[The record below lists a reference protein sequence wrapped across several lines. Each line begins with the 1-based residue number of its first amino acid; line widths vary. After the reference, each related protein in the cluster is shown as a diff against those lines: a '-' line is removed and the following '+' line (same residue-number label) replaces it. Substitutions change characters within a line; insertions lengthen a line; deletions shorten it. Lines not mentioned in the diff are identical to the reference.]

1 MTRDT
6 AATKTPRI
14 TRTLVAAGA
23 FVLFLSVLLAL
34 LPAPFS
40 QEAWALS
47 TDSATAR
54 TNERGGDSI
63 LGGEPTRIEWV
74 GTVGANEKV
83 TRITLDFPEGC
94 QLTDDAYV
102 KVQEAPMDD
111 PAHPGRIDV
120 IYTETLTAEALTLEF
135 VDGLQSNNRVTIQVY
150 GFILP
155 PVPGDYIITGSYRD
169 DVGADHDLADSPAIT
184 VVTITGVQQLVNWLG
199 EQEWVQA
206 WNSIRFLDIFF
217 NPLWIVASIPSLFFG
232 WLRSIGLV
240 LLGFPLAIPVGLGI
254 SFLRMSK
261 LGPLRFISS
270 IYVNVIRGT
279 PLFLQIYIAWFG
291 LPLLVGKPPD
301 YILGFL
307 VLAMNSSAYLAEI
320 FRAGIQSIHKGQFE
334 AASSLGMNGAQTMFF
349 VIIPQT
355 IRRVLPTMTSEFILL
370 FKDTSL
376 LAAVGVFEMMTFA
389 KISVNASGNMTPYV
403 VAAVYYLLVTLPL
416 IRAISVFEK
425 KLAASDGREAP
436 PDDAKKGKNGVNGA
450 KGIKRV
456 GLFKTLAPLS
466 AVDAAPSTGI
476 TPEQHDS
483 Q

>member
-6 AATKTPRI
+6 AAKTQGPVAV
-14 TRTLVAAGA
+14 LVAVSLL
-23 FVLFLSVLLAL
+23 VLVALVLGLFGPTQQAH
-34 LPAPFS
+34 
-40 QEAWALS
+40 ALS
-47 TDSATAR
+47 TDRTTAQA
-54 TNERGGDSI
+54 NEDGGKSI
-63 LGGEPTRIEWV
+63 IGGEATRLSWE
-74 GTVGANEKV
+74 GTVGETEKV
-83 TRITLDFPEGC
+83 MRITLNFPADC
-94 QLTDDAYV
+94 RLTNEAYV
-102 KVQEAPMDD
+102 KVQEIIMDD
-111 PAHPGRIDV
+111 PLHPSHDESIV
-120 IYTETLTAEALTLEF
+120 YTEALTAEALVLDF
-135 VDGLQSNNRVTIQVY
+135 ASGLRPNNKVIIQIY
-150 GFILP
+150 GFVLP
-155 PVPGDYIITGSYRD
+155 AVSGEYVVTGSYQD
-169 DVGADHDLADSPAIT
+169 DAGTEHTLADSSTISVVAIT
-184 VVTITGVQQLVNWLG
+184 TTQRLVNWLG

-206 WNSIRFLDIFF
+206 WNSVKFLNVFF

-254 SFLRMSK
+254 SFLRMSR
-261 LGPLRFISS
+261 LRVLRFVSS

-334 AASSLGMNGAQTMFF
+334 AAASLGMNSAQTMFS

-376 LAAVGVFEMMTFA
+376 LAAVGVFEMMNYA
-389 KISVNASGNMTPYV
+389 KISVNVSGNMTPYV
-403 VAAVYYLLVTLPL
+403 VAAGYYLLVTLPL
-416 IRAISVFEK
+416 IRAISVFER

-436 PDDAKKGKNGVNGA
+436 PESARKSA
-450 KGIKRV
+450 KGEED
-456 GLFKTLAPLS
+456 S
-466 AVDAAPSTGI
+466 
-476 TPEQHDS
+476 EHDGHGGHDGHDEHGEHGEHNRYDNTA
-483 Q
+483 